1 VENTVEPLASAH
13 RAEFPLTEP
22 PKLRFA
28 VGTFD
33 SSAQLREALRDLC
46 ARGLALDSFNS
57 LAFER
62 LFAGKTILAPDQ
74 KLTAVEVLPFPESS
88 EPMACTS
95 GPLTDCLMQRVG
107 SGAQSLKDALG
118 HWLIPR
124 HAAHFHDAVEA
135 GKILFWIRVVDALE
149 EQRAYQCLLACSS
162 NSVGVHDL
170 MLERER

>member
-1 VENTVEPLASAH
+1 M
-13 RAEFPLTEP
+13 
-22 PKLRFA
+22 RFA

-107 SGAQSLKDALG
+107 SGPEPEGRSRPLAYSAARG
-118 HWLIPR
+118 SFPR
-124 HAAHFHDAVEA
+124 
-135 GKILFWIRVVDALE
+135 
-149 EQRAYQCLLACSS
+149 CS
-162 NSVGVHDL
+162 
-170 MLERER
+170 